1 MVEVVNIMRSV
12 SKCAAGAL
20 LLALALTSTLTTAQK
35 PAPEKF
41 QRAIDRSQD
50 AARILA
56 LLADPNSGFP
66 KGLIDKARIV
76 AIFPRADRQ
85 DALVRRFL
93 QGYGV
98 MSARGQDGWSLPA
111 FYQFLSAPR
120 KFTGGSQENFGLI
133 LLFMNDDAL
142 SWLEKD
148 RSEFKKERAATPG
161 PVNSDTA
168 TKSQESANKQIL
180 AYTYYN
186 GKLNGKIDPDFFNDF
201 FLDQDNNINGPVYG
215 AKGREVLAG
224 KKIDPASL
232 PAGLAAF
239 QEALRK
245 QQPTQ

>member
-1 MVEVVNIMRSV
+1 MVEVVNIRVMLVIR
-12 SKCAAGAL
+12 KCAIAAL
-20 LLALALTSTLTTAQK
+20 LLALAFTSSLTSAQK
-35 PAPEKF
+35 PAPEKL
-41 QRAIDRSQD
+41 QHAIDRSQD
-50 AARILA
+50 AARILS

-111 FYQFLSAPR
+111 FYQFQSAPR

-142 SWLEKD
+142 SWIEKD

-161 PVNSDTA
+161 PVNSDPE
-168 TKSQESANKQIL
+168 TKSQQPAEKQIL

-201 FLDQDNNINGPVYG
+201 FLDQDNNINMPVYG
-215 AKGREVLAG
+215 AKGREVLGG
-224 KKIDPASL
+224 KKIDLASL
-232 PAGLAAF
+232 PAGISAF

-245 QQPTQ
+245 Q